1 MILRGAI
8 AGLILSLLFAGP
20 AVLGGV
26 SGGRADFA
34 PANVAAS
41 RVTERLAPANVAAPC
56 VTERLA
62 PVGVA
67 VRRPVPMVSMS
78 EEILRYVNEYRRS
91 KGLQPLQA
99 NSFISSVAL
108 DHSRDMLSG
117 KTPFGHEGFRDRIDR
132 IKKRLGPIHVAA
144 ENVAS
149 GPMGAREVVD
159 GWLHSPGHRRNI
171 EGDFKLT
178 GIGLA
183 YGKRGM
189 IYFTQIFTK

>member
-1 MILRGAI
+1 MVVRRIIL
-8 AGLILSLLFAGP
+8 GLVFSFCFGVIVAGP
-20 AVLGGV
+20 RDAAVALSRDNRDAAVAPPGV
-26 SGGRADFA
+26 SA
-34 PANVAAS
+34 
-41 RVTERLAPANVAAPC
+41 
-56 VTERLA
+56 
-62 PVGVA
+62 
-67 VRRPVPMVSMS
+67 
-78 EEILRYVNEYRRS
+78 EILRYVNEYRHS
-91 KGLQPLQA
+91 KGLKPLEA

-171 EGDFKLT
+171 EGDFRLT